1 MMQSQPVTLL
11 DGGMGREL
19 ARIGAPFKQPEW
31 SALAMIESPDSV
43 LQVHRHFIDS
53 GARIITTNS
62 YALVPFHLGEQR
74 FLESALLLATEAGK
88 VARQAVTESGK
99 AVQVAASLPPMFG
112 SYRPD
117 LYQRDDVAN
126 IATPLIKGLAP
137 YADIWLAET
146 QSLITEALDIKA
158 LTDQISSEY
167 KPFWVAFT
175 LDDENPSDTP
185 LLRSGEPVEE
195 AVVALA
201 NAGVE
206 AILFNCSQPE
216 VIEQAVEAAIT
227 ILRKKGA
234 NHIQVGAYAN
244 AFPPQTKEATAN
256 EGLDDIRADLTPD
269 AYLAWADKWRQL
281 GASLIGGCCGI
292 GPEHINKLHCH
303 LIGE

>member
-19 ARIGAPFKQPEW
+19 ASIGAPFKQPEW

-53 GARIITTNS
+53 GARVITTNS

-126 IATPLIKGLAP
+126 IATPLIKGLAS

-175 LDDENPSDTP
+175 LDDENPSNTP

-216 VIEQAVEAAIT
+216 VIEQAVDAAIT

-269 AYLAWADKWRQL
+269 AYLAWAHKWRQL

-303 LIGE
+303 LIDE